1 MKTYT
6 VTLSGLER
14 EDGEKPY
21 DYVVLAYAAAGA
33 VEQAMNAHLR
43 DGDDSSHED
52 DIWVERCRVGL
63 HPMGYY
69 NDLRT
74 EDD

>member
-21 DYVVLAYAAAGA
+21 EYVVLAYRAAGA
-33 VEQAMNAHLR
+33 VEQAMDAHMQGRRLQ
-43 DGDDSSHED
+43 DED

-63 HPMGYY
+63 HAIGFF